1 MKIVFMGTPEFSV
14 PTLSALAQTNCE
26 IGYVI
31 TQPDKARDRGK
42 KIQPTPVKEC
52 AQALN
57 IEVLQPEKVKGNSE
71 LFALLGNFQPDLIVV
86 IAYGKILPVEL
97 LKLPRLGCINVHAS
111 LLPKYRGAAPIQR
124 SILEGDA
131 QTGVTLMYMEE
142 GLDTGDMIAVSKTDI
157 DKKNAESLH
166 DELSQMG
173 AKLLVET
180 LPAIEAGEI
189 VRIKQ
194 NDALATYAPMIFKSD
209 GLIDF
214 SKGADAVERL
224 IRGLYPWPGAY
235 TYLAGETFKIWEAIA
250 TDEKNE
256 AEDGT
261 VTAANADG
269 IAIASGG
276 KTLLATVVQV
286 PGKKKMRVDDYLKG
300 KNIEKYTHL
309 G

>member
-14 PTLSALAQTNCE
+14 PTLSALAQANCE